1 VLPVAP
7 IIRTFTF
14 PPLSFFPFLRA
25 VVLFV
30 SNLHVLSRLGE
41 LSGSSAALRGSVATR
56 RRIFRPGGWLCIL
69 VSVFKQMAKALV
81 GGGRFFFGASFLL
94 APSPILRIWWPDD
107 AASGPI
113 ALGLA
118 RGLGARDAALGLGI
132 LAAVLRRESSGGW
145 LLAAAGAD
153 AADLILTLTNAWPFG
168 RRTRLLTLAGT
179 ALYVMVEL
187 YLAFDQEN

>member
-1 VLPVAP
+1 
-7 IIRTFTF
+7 
-14 PPLSFFPFLRA
+14 
-25 VVLFV
+25 
-30 SNLHVLSRLGE
+30 
-41 LSGSSAALRGSVATR
+41 
-56 RRIFRPGGWLCIL
+56 
-69 VSVFKQMAKALV
+69 MARALV
-81 GGGRFFFGASFLL
+81 GGGRFVFGSSFLL
-94 APSPILRIWWPDD
+94 APSPTLRIWWPDE

-153 AADLILTLTNAWPFG
+153 AADLVLTLTNAWPFG
-168 RRTRLLTLAGT
+168 RRTRLLTLAGI
-179 ALYVMVEL
+179 ALNVMVEL

>member
-1 VLPVAP
+1 
-7 IIRTFTF
+7 
-14 PPLSFFPFLRA
+14 
-25 VVLFV
+25 
-30 SNLHVLSRLGE
+30 
-41 LSGSSAALRGSVATR
+41 
-56 RRIFRPGGWLCIL
+56 
-69 VSVFKQMAKALV
+69 M
-81 GGGRFFFGASFLL
+81 FGASFLL

-118 RGLGARDAALGLGI
+118 RGLGARDAVLGLGI

-153 AADLILTLTNAWPFG
+153 AADLVLTLTNAWPFG

-179 ALYVMVEL
+179 ALNVMVQL
-187 YLAFDQEN
+187 YLAFDPEN